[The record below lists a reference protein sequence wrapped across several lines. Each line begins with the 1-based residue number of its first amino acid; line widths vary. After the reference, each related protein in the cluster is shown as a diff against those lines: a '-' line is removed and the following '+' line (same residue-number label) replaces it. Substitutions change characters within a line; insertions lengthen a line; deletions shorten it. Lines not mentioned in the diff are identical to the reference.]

1 MGTHGDVVVLVVVDV
16 EVVVVLV
23 VVGAVVFVGVVGG
36 ATVVRSSLQV
46 PQCRGQTCSRQSSL

>member
-23 VVGAVVFVGVVGG
+23 VVGVVFVGVVGG